1 MLHGRA
7 RWVRSCLFPPMQ
19 RDAVLLFG
27 EVLFDVFPDQKLP
40 GGAPLNVARHL
51 RAFGLNP
58 VLITRAGADADRSE
72 LVRLLRDFGLDT
84 RGVQIDPTHP
94 TGRALVESGAQGHE
108 FSIPPDQAY
117 DFINAHLARLTALSA
132 APRLLYFGTLAQRRP
147 QSRRALHSLLK
158 QVHAPRFLDLNL
170 RAPWF
175 DTPTLHHSLQ
185 AANLVKVSET
195 ELGEVARL
203 FGLER
208 ESPEGMARRLVQ
220 DFAIDRLIV
229 TCGVGGAWLLERG
242 GAHYRIALPARGA
255 GVVDTIG
262 GGDAFA
268 AVCMLS
274 VLRNWPLETTLERA
288 DAFAHAVCRIRGA
301 IPREED
307 FYRPWREA
315 WGIHEEAMS

>member
-1 MLHGRA
+1 
-7 RWVRSCLFPPMQ
+7 MQ

-58 VLITRAGADADRSE
+58 VLITRAGSDADRSE

-94 TGRALVESGAQGHE
+94 TGRVLVQPGTLGRE
-108 FSIPPDQAY
+108 FSVPPDQAY
-117 DFINAHLARLTALSA
+117 DFINVHLARLTALSA

-170 RAPWF
+170 CAPWF
-175 DTPTLHHSLQ
+175 DAATLRSSLQ
-185 AANLVKVSET
+185 AANLVKVSEA
-195 ELGEVARL
+195 ELAEVARVL
-203 FGLER
+203 GPDR
-208 ESPEGMARRLVQ
+208 EDPDEMARRLVQ
-220 DFAIDRLIV
+220 EFAIDRLIV
-229 TCGVGGAWLLERG
+229 TCGAAGAWLLERG
-242 GAHYRIALPARGA
+242 GAHYRLELASGRA
-255 GVVDTIG
+255 GVADAIG

-268 AVCMLS
+268 AVCILS
-274 VLRNWPLETTLERA
+274 ALRDWPLETTLERA
-288 DAFAHAVCRIRGA
+288 DAFARAVCRIRGA
-301 IPREED
+301 IAREED
-307 FYRPWREA
+307 FYRPWRQA
-315 WGIHEEAMS
+315 WGIQEEAVS